1 MKNRE
6 GDQFNNKLGGLAH
19 LARALA
25 WQARGNRFDSG
36 ILHKTLKF
44 GCFLFIIM
52 FYIYIIFSKS
62 LNKYY
67 VGSCQ
72 DIEKRLEDHLNSRS
86 KFTKTAKD
94 WELKYSEEYNTRSEA
109 YQREMKIKKMKSRI
123 YIEKLINNQE

>member
-1 MKNRE
+1 
-6 GDQFNNKLGGLAH
+6 
-19 LARALA
+19 
-25 WQARGNRFDSG
+25 
-36 ILHKTLKF
+36 
-44 GCFLFIIM
+44 M

-72 DIEKRLEDHLNSRS
+72 DIKTRLDDHLNSRS

-94 WELKYSEEYNTRSEA
+94 WGLKYSEEYNTRSEA

-123 YIEKLINNQE
+123 YIEKLINNHI

>member
-1 MKNRE
+1 
-6 GDQFNNKLGGLAH
+6 
-19 LARALA
+19 
-25 WQARGNRFDSG
+25 
-36 ILHKTLKF
+36 
-44 GCFLFIIM
+44 M